1 MLLLSSI
8 IRCLLNELCVGMTSC
23 FTGTN
28 NALLDIYIYIYIYI
42 YLSCRLILEMEH
54 ELQCLTTSC
63 IFQITERGHANSTN
77 N

>member
-8 IRCLLNELCVGMTSC
+8 IRCLLNELCAGMTSC
-23 FTGTN
+23 FTGSN
-28 NALLDIYIYIYIYI
+28 NIYIYIYIA
-42 YLSCRLILEMEH
+42 CRLILEMEH
-54 ELQCLTTSC
+54 ELQCLTSSC